1 LIFAI
6 LLYAVYKAIVDS
18 VKRLLSDF
26 SVKNLIIEVLNL
38 VGEGEL
44 QDSLTVALLM
54 LFLDN

>member
-1 LIFAI
+1 
-6 LLYAVYKAIVDS
+6 LYAVYKAIVDS